1 MTEELGRLR
10 DEIRTLA
17 ADVSTLHQTERAVDK
32 KVFVIGRALLDQKQ
46 VLDTVTVKQDAWQ
59 AERRSFLAK
68 ANEKQAKLEAS
79 ADTILTKTDA
89 LLKTKEREVA
99 LLTSLETLSEEQ
111 AEFAKR
117 VDAFQTVLRTELNSV
132 KDTVTSIVEH
142 IGSMDIA
149 DQTAMLQTGLTE
161 IKQRLQAYELHRK
174 QVTEAMAREQAEAE
188 NRIESIQADME
199 KQRMAIAVI
208 LKISATCEEKVSAFC
223 DRLEELL
230 RTGDAK
236 TEPVTLSLED
246 LFAPP
251 AVTEPVVEAASVEK
265 KKRFRL
271 FGRK

>member
-17 ADVSTLHQTERAVDK
+17 SDVSTLHQTERAVDK

-46 VLDTVTVKQDAWQ
+46 VLDMVTAKQDAWQ

-132 KDTVTSIVEH
+132 KDTVTGIVEH

-208 LKISATCEEKVSAFC
+208 LKISATCEEKVSALC

-230 RTGDAK
+230 RTGDVK

>member
-17 ADVSTLHQTERAVDK
+17 ADVSTLHQTERTVDK

-46 VLDTVTVKQDAWQ
+46 VLDTVTAKQDAWQ

-161 IKQRLQAYELHRK
+161 IKQRLQAYELRRK

-208 LKISATCEEKVSAFC
+208 LKISATCEEKVSALC